1 MGRRVTPADARTLRR
16 RRADGMRRLRAR
28 RRNGIEQFTI
38 DVRPQEKVLATK
50 FAGLAEGT
58 TDKAAIAAAIGR
70 LLRLGLIALL
80 EKGTL
85 DAKAK

>member
-1 MGRRVTPADARTLRR
+1 
-16 RRADGMRRLRAR
+16 MRRLRAR

-80 EKGTL
+80 EKGMI
-85 DAKAK
+85 DAEAE